1 MAIEPRLYHN
11 IDDLDRME
19 AILIAGRKADNGSFY
34 VHVGDLRWWLYY
46 TLPEDQPWSRIYLWE
61 AEHGETVAW
70 TLFSMA
76 DEAFDL
82 FVMPGLHG
90 TPEMYS
96 MLAWSADRMSEIL
109 HQAGAARVHKSW
121 NHPEDAALR
130 GALEQL
136 GFSTISDASVHM
148 TRSLD
153 KPIPDGLLPDGYQVR
168 GSKGVEEV
176 ELRAA
181 AQHGAFESSIPFDR
195 YVERFINFMRSP
207 VYDLQQDIVVIAP
220 DGRIAS
226 FCKLW
231 VDPINRIGNFEP
243 VGTHPDFQRRGLG
256 RAVMLEGLRRLQAW
270 GMTQAILGTGIKNLP
285 AIRLYEEVGFHTEIE
300 LLTYARAI

>member
-1 MAIEPRLYHN
+1 MTIEPRLYHG
-11 IDDLDRME
+11 IADLDRME

-61 AEHGETVAW
+61 AEHDETVAW
-70 TLFSMA
+70 TLFSIA

-82 FVMPGLHG
+82 FMIPRLHG

-96 MLAWSADRMSEIL
+96 MLAWSADKMSKTL
-109 HQAGAARVHKSW
+109 RQAGAARLHKMW
-121 NHPEDAALR
+121 NHPDDAALR
-130 GALEQL
+130 GALERL
-136 GFSTISDASVHM
+136 GFSVSSDASVHM

-153 KPIPDGLLPDGYQVR
+153 KPIPEVELPDGYRVR
-168 GSKGVEEV
+168 GCKGIEEV
-176 ELRAA
+176 ESRAA
-181 AQHGAFESSIPFDR
+181 AQHGAFESSIVFDR

-207 VYDLQQDIVVIAP
+207 VYDPQQDIVVTAP
-220 DGRIAS
+220 GGRIVS

-231 VDPINRIGNFEP
+231 LDPINRVGNFEP
-243 VGTHPDFQRRGLG
+243 VGTHPDYQRRGLG

-270 GMTQAILGTGIKNLP
+270 GMTRAILGTGIKNVP
-285 AIRLYEEVGFHTEIE
+285 AIRLYEAVGFHTEIE